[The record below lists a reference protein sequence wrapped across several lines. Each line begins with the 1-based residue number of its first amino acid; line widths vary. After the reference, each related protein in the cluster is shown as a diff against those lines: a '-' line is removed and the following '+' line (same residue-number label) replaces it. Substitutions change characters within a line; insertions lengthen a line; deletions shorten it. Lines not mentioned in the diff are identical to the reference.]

1 MSDRPIY
8 CHHCG
13 RYLGVIRDAKL
24 RKGITH
30 ACGECAVGKN
40 PVDELF
46 RKMGLK
52 GGYNG

>member
-8 CHHCG
+8 CHRCG

-30 ACGECAVGKN
+30 ACGECVVTKDAL
-40 PVDELF
+40 ESLF
-46 RKMGLK
+46 SAMGVK
-52 GGYNG
+52 R